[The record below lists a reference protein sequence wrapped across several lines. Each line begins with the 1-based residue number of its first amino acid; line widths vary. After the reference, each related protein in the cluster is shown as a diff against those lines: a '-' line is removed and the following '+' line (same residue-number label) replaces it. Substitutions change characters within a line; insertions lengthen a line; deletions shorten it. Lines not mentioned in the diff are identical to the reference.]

1 MSWLVWLGLV
11 AVALAAVARVNL
23 RTRVRFRNHSRA
35 FGI

>member
-11 AVALAAVARVNL
+11 AVALARVNL